1 MTDSPAAAP
10 RPGPRAETLLDDE
23 FWQHCTQERLCFQV
37 CDDCETW
44 RHLPRM
50 MCAQC
55 GSAKW
60 AWQQSAGRGHLYSWT
75 VTHQAMLP
83 QFASEVPYVVAVVEF
98 DEGVRM
104 VSQLRGVET
113 DELEIGIPLE
123 LYFERFEDGFALPM
137 FRPGTSNP
145 Q

>member
-1 MTDSPAAAP
+1 MADSPAAAT

-83 QFASEVPYVVAVVEF
+83 QFASEVPYVVAVVEL

-123 LYFERFEDGFALPM
+123 LYFERFEDDFALPM
-137 FRPGTSNP
+137 FRPRTSNP

>member
-1 MTDSPAAAP
+1 
-10 RPGPRAETLLDDE
+10 
-23 FWQHCTQERLCFQV
+23 
-37 CDDCETW
+37 
-44 RHLPRM
+44 
-50 MCAQC
+50 
-55 GSAKW
+55 
-60 AWQQSAGRGHLYSWT
+60 
-75 VTHQAMLP
+75 MLP